1 MRPRRAWSCISDG
14 PAGCAPLMASD
25 DSRKSAGIR
34 PLQIHSVIRYTFAMN
49 SSRALRHLRTLSCSC
64 LIAGG
69 LAGAALPA
77 TDQELV
83 QRVEAA
89 LQSDPYFYE
98 AHVSVSADNG
108 SVVLSGMVFSD
119 WDLNDALRIA
129 RRAAGGARVI
139 DNLTIETGGRR

>member
-1 MRPRRAWSCISDG
+1 M
-14 PAGCAPLMASD
+14 
-25 DSRKSAGIR
+25 
-34 PLQIHSVIRYTFAMN
+34 
-49 SSRALRHLRTLSCSC
+49 SSSNVERHLRILTCSC
-64 LIAGG
+64 LIACG

>member
-1 MRPRRAWSCISDG
+1 
-14 PAGCAPLMASD
+14 
-25 DSRKSAGIR
+25 
-34 PLQIHSVIRYTFAMN
+34 MN
-49 SSRALRHLRTLSCSC
+49 SSRVERRLRTLACSC
-64 LIAGG
+64 LIACG
-69 LAGAALPA
+69 LVGAALPA

-83 QRVEAA
+83 RRVEAA

-108 SVVLSGMVFSD
+108 SVILSGMVFSD